1 MNTTEDTTVPD
12 PAGTPTAA
20 ADFTGPLTGVRV
32 IDLSKILAGP
42 YATMSLADLGAEV
55 IKVEHPDG
63 GDPTRAWGPPTLGG
77 DATYFHAA
85 NHGKKSVTI
94 NLKSEAGQAQVHD
107 LLADADVLVEN
118 FRPGSSLQ
126 TIFDFKEL
134 SARYPHLVVLH
145 ISAFGDHGPMRDEPG
160 YDMVAQARG
169 GLMSLTGEAGGPP
182 MKAGFAMGDLGAGL
196 FGIIG
201 IVSALFE
208 RTRTGRGQYLT
219 TSLYEGQLALHVN
232 WATNYFADGKRPH
245 ALGSGH
251 PNLVPYQ
258 AYPAADEYFVIAI
271 GNDSLWKR
279 LCTAIDRSD
288 LGCDERLSA
297 NRGRVENR
305 EYLNEELSRT
315 LRTNTVD
322 HWCAVFSAAGIP
334 AAPIKHL
341 DEVYDDPQTHAL
353 GMVQTVEHPSAGPMR
368 QVAFPV
374 NFNGVRPLVRSA
386 PPVLGADTE
395 DILGA
400 GSRPTNTSPTEPTA
414 ATSTTTGA

>member
-1 MNTTEDTTVPD
+1 MRTIDPEPTTETN
-12 PAGTPTAA
+12 GTAA
-20 ADFTGPLTGVRV
+20 ETFHGPLEGVRV

-63 GDPTRAWGPPTLGG
+63 GDPTRAWGPPMVGA

-94 NLKSEAGQAQVHD
+94 DLKSDRGQAQVFD

-126 TIFDFKEL
+126 RIFDYQEL
-134 SARYPHLVVLH
+134 SAKFPHLVILH
-145 ISAFGDHGPMRDEPG
+145 ISAYGDHGPMRDEPG

-169 GLMSLTGEAGGPP
+169 GLMSLTGEPGGPP

-208 RTRTGRGQYLT
+208 RSRTGKGQYLT

-258 AYPAADEYFVIAI
+258 AYPARDDYFVIAI
-271 GNDSLWKR
+271 GNDSLWQK
-279 LCTAIDRSD
+279 LCTVLDRPD
-288 LGCDERLSA
+288 LGGDERISVNA
-297 NRGRVENR
+297 GRLEHR
-305 EYLNEELSRT
+305 EYVNAELSRS
-315 LRTNTVD
+315 LRMQTVD
-322 HWCAVFSAAGIP
+322 HWCTLFSATGIP

-341 DEVYDDPQTHAL
+341 DEVYADPQTEAL
-353 GMVQTVEHPSAGPMR
+353 GMVQTVDHPSAGPMR

-374 NFNGVRPLVRSA
+374 NFNGTRPPVRSA
-386 PPVLGADTE
+386 PPELGADTH
-395 DILGA
+395 DILGDSA
-400 GSRPTNTSPTEPTA
+400 PLTA
-414 ATSTTTGA
+414 TTTGA

>member
-1 MNTTEDTTVPD
+1 MTTTDTAD
-12 PAGTPTAA
+12 PA
-20 ADFTGPLTGVRV
+20 ADSFTGPLTGVRV

-55 IKVEHPDG
+55 IKVEHPEG
-63 GDPTRAWGPPTLGG
+63 GDPTRAWGPPTLGA

-94 NLKSEAGQAQVHD
+94 DLKSDHGQAQVYE
-107 LLADADVLVEN
+107 LLAGADVIVEN

-126 TIFDFKEL
+126 QIFDYQEL
-134 SARYPHLVVLH
+134 AARFPHLVVLH
-145 ISAFGDHGPMRDEPG
+145 ISAFGDDGPLRDEPG

-169 GLMSLTGEAGGPP
+169 GLMSLTGEAEGPP

-208 RTRTGRGQYLT
+208 RSRTGRGQYLT

-232 WATNYFADGKRPH
+232 WATNYFADGNRPH

-258 AYPAADEYFVIAI
+258 AYPAADDYFVIAI
-271 GNDSLWKR
+271 GNDSLWQK
-279 LCTAIDRSD
+279 LCTQIERPDLAVDDR
-288 LGCDERLSA
+288 LQE
-297 NRGRVENR
+297 NRGRVAHR
-305 EYLNEELSRT
+305 ELVEAELSRT
-315 LRTNTVD
+315 LRTNTVEN
-322 HWCAVFSAAGIP
+322 WCAKFSEAGVP

-341 DEVYDDPQTHAL
+341 DEVYADPQTEAL
-353 GMVQTVEHPSAGPMR
+353 GMVQTVDHPSAGPMR

-374 NFNGVRPLVRSA
+374 NFNGVRPPVRSA
-386 PPVLGADTE
+386 PPELGADTD
-395 DILGA
+395 DILGVEDP
-400 GSRPTNTSPTEPTA
+400 PTPTPP
-414 ATSTTTGA
+414 GA

>member
-1 MNTTEDTTVPD
+1 MTTTEDRAQRSIGAPSCE
-12 PAGTPTAA
+12 
-20 ADFTGPLTGVRV
+20 FTGPLAGIRV

-63 GDPTRAWGPPTLGG
+63 GDPTRAWGPPTVGT

-94 NLKSEAGQAQVHD
+94 DLKSDRGRAQVD
-107 LLADADVLVEN
+107 ELLADADVLVEN
-118 FRPGSSLQ
+118 FRPNSSLQ
-126 TIFDFKEL
+126 RIFDFKEL
-134 SARYPHLVVLH
+134 SARFPHLVVLH
-145 ISAFGDHGPMRDEPG
+145 ISAFGDSGPMRDEPG

-169 GLMSLTGEAGGPP
+169 GLMSLTGEPGGPP

-208 RTRTGRGQYLT
+208 RSRTGRGQYLT

-245 ALGSGH
+245 GLGSGH

-258 AYPAADEYFVIAI
+258 AYPAADDHFVIAI
-271 GNDSLWKR
+271 GNDSLWQK
-279 LCTAIDRSD
+279 LCRQIERPD
-288 LGCDERLSA
+288 LAGDERLWE
-297 NRGRVENR
+297 NRGRVEHR
-305 EYLNEELSRT
+305 DFVERELSRT
-315 LRTNTVD
+315 LQTNTVE
-322 HWCAVFSAAGIP
+322 HWCAKFSAAGVP

-341 DEVYDDPQTHAL
+341 DEVYADPQTEAL
-353 GMVQTVEHPSAGPMR
+353 DMVQTVDHPRAGPMR

-374 NFNGVRPLVRSA
+374 NFNGVRPPVRSA
-386 PPVLGADTE
+386 PPELGADTE
-395 DILGA
+395 EILGA
-400 GSRPTNTSPTEPTA
+400 AADTNTTD
-414 ATSTTTGA
+414 TSLAGAQR

>member
-1 MNTTEDTTVPD
+1 VRTTDTEP
-12 PAGTPTAA
+12 TPETNGAPEA
-20 ADFTGPLTGVRV
+20 TFHGPLEGVRV

-55 IKVEHPDG
+55 IKVEHPEG
-63 GDPTRAWGPPTLGG
+63 GDPTRAWGPPMVGA

-94 NLKSEAGQAQVHD
+94 DLKSARGQAQVFD
-107 LLADADVLVEN
+107 LLGDADVLVEN

-126 TIFDFKEL
+126 TIFDYQKL
-134 SARYPHLVVLH
+134 SAKFPHLVILH
-145 ISAFGDHGPMRDEPG
+145 ISAYGDHGPMRDEPG

-169 GLMSLTGEAGGPP
+169 GLMSLTGEPGGPP

-208 RTRTGRGQYLT
+208 RNRTGKGQYLT

-258 AYPAADEYFVIAI
+258 AYPAADDYFVIAI
-271 GNDSLWKR
+271 GNDFLWQK
-279 LCTAIDRSD
+279 LCTVLDRPD
-288 LGCDERLSA
+288 LGGDERIAA
-297 NRGRVENR
+297 NAGRLEHR
-305 EYLNEELSRT
+305 EYVNHELSRS
-315 LRTNTVD
+315 LRTQTVD
-322 HWCAVFSAAGIP
+322 HWCTLFSAAGVP
-334 AAPIKHL
+334 VAPIKHL
-341 DEVYDDPQTHAL
+341 DEVYADPQTEAL
-353 GMVQTVEHPSAGPMR
+353 GMVQTVDHPSAGSMR

-374 NFNGVRPLVRSA
+374 NFNGTRPPVRSA
-386 PPVLGADTE
+386 PPELGADTH
-395 DILGA
+395 DILGDSA
-400 GSRPTNTSPTEPTA
+400 PSDRDHDWNLK
-414 ATSTTTGA
+414 

>member
-1 MNTTEDTTVPD
+1 MTTTADEYAHA
-12 PAGTPTAA
+12 AGHA
-20 ADFTGPLTGVRV
+20 ADEAFSGPLSGVRV
-32 IDLSKILAGP
+32 IDLAKILAGP

-55 IKVEHPDG
+55 IKIEHPEG
-63 GDPTRAWGPPTLGG
+63 GDPTRAWGPPLVGA

-85 NHGKKSVTI
+85 NHSKKSVTI
-94 NLKSEAGQAQVHD
+94 DLKSDTGQAQVHE

-126 TIFDFKEL
+126 QIFEYKEL
-134 SARYPHLVVLH
+134 SAKFPHLVILH
-145 ISAFGDHGPMRDEPG
+145 ISAYGDHGPMRDEPG

-182 MKAGFAMGDLGAGL
+182 MKSGFAMGDLGAGL

-208 RTRTGRGQYLT
+208 RSRTGNGQYLT

-232 WATNYFADGKRPH
+232 WATNYFADDKRPH

-258 AYPAADEYFVIAI
+258 AYPAVDDYFVIAI
-271 GNDSLWKR
+271 GNDSLWQR
-279 LCTAIDRSD
+279 LCTAIDRPD
-288 LGCDERLSA
+288 LGEDERFKA
-297 NRGRVENR
+297 NKGRVINR
-305 EYLNEELSRT
+305 EYVNEELSTT

-322 HWCAVFSAAGIP
+322 HWCARFSAAGVP

-341 DEVYDDPQTHAL
+341 DEVYADPQTEAL
-353 GMVQTVEHPSAGPMR
+353 GMVQTVEHPTAGPMR

-374 NFNGVRPLVRSA
+374 NFNGVRPPVRSA
-386 PPVLGADTE
+386 PPELGADTDE
-395 DILGA
+395 ILGA
-400 GSRPTNTSPTEPTA
+400 STPPTIA
-414 ATSTTTGA
+414 TTGA

>member
-12 PAGTPTAA
+12 PAGTPTSA
-20 ADFTGPLTGVRV
+20 ADFAGPLTGVRV

-94 NLKSEAGQAQVHD
+94 NLKSEAGQAQVHE

-258 AYPAADEYFVIAI
+258 AYPAADDYFVIAI
-271 GNDSLWKR
+271 GNDSLWQR

-288 LGCDERLSA
+288 LGGDERLTA
-297 NRGRVENR
+297 NHGRVENR
-305 EYLNEELSRT
+305 EFLNEELSRT

-322 HWCAVFSAAGIP
+322 HWCALFSAAGIP

-374 NFNGVRPLVRSA
+374 NFNGVRPPVRSA

-400 GSRPTNTSPTEPTA
+400 GSHPTA
-414 ATSTTTGA
+414 TPTTTATSTTTGA

>member
-1 MNTTEDTTVPD
+1 MRTTDTEP
-12 PAGTPTAA
+12 TPETSAA
-20 ADFTGPLTGVRV
+20 SVTEFHGPLEGVRV

-63 GDPTRAWGPPTLGG
+63 GDPTRAWGPPMVGA

-94 NLKSEAGQAQVHD
+94 DLKSEVGQAQVFD

-126 TIFDFKEL
+126 TIFDYQEL
-134 SARYPHLVVLH
+134 SARFPHLVILH
-145 ISAFGDHGPMRDEPG
+145 ISAYGDHGPMRDEPG

-169 GLMSLTGEAGGPP
+169 GLMSLTGEPGGPP

-208 RTRTGRGQYLT
+208 RSRTGKGQYLT

-232 WATNYFADGKRPH
+232 WATNYFADGKRPQ
-245 ALGSGH
+245 AMGSGH

-258 AYPAADEYFVIAI
+258 AYPAQDDYFVIAI
-271 GNDSLWKR
+271 GNDSLWQK
-279 LCTAIDRSD
+279 LCTVLDRPD
-288 LGCDERLSA
+288 LAGDERIAA
-297 NRGRVENR
+297 NAGRLKHR
-305 EYLNEELSRT
+305 EYVNAELNRS
-315 LRTNTVD
+315 LRTQTVD
-322 HWCAVFSAAGIP
+322 HWCTVFSAAGIP

-341 DEVYDDPQTHAL
+341 DEVYADPQTEAL
-353 GMVQTVEHPSAGPMR
+353 GMVQTVDHPTAGPMR

-374 NFNGVRPLVRSA
+374 NFNGTRPPVRSA
-386 PPVLGADTE
+386 PPELGADTH
-395 DILGA
+395 DILGDPA
-400 GSRPTNTSPTEPTA
+400 PLTA
-414 ATSTTTGA
+414 TTTGA

>member
-1 MNTTEDTTVPD
+1 MRTTEAESAPES
-12 PAGTPTAA
+12 ARTAA
-20 ADFTGPLTGVRV
+20 TPFEGPLAGIRV

-55 IKVEHPDG
+55 IKIEHPEG
-63 GDPTRAWGPPTLGG
+63 GDPTRAWGPPNIGA

-94 NLKSEAGQAQVHD
+94 DLKSERGQTQVHEM
-107 LLADADVLVEN
+107 LAEADVLVEN

-126 TIFDFKEL
+126 RLFDFKEL
-134 SARYPHLVVLH
+134 SARFPHLVILH
-145 ISAFGDHGPMRDEPG
+145 ISAYGDHGPMRDEPG

-169 GLMSLTGEAGGPP
+169 GLMSLTGEPGGPP
-182 MKAGFAMGDLGAGL
+182 LKAGFAMGDLGAGL

-208 RTRTGRGQYLT
+208 RSRTGQGQYLT

-232 WATNYFADGKRPH
+232 WATNFFADGKRPH

-258 AYPAADEYFVIAI
+258 AYPASDDYFVIAI
-271 GNDSLWKR
+271 GNDSLWQR
-279 LCTAIDRSD
+279 LCSAMARPD
-288 LGCDERLSA
+288 LGEDERLA
-297 NRGRVENR
+297 VNRGRVENR
-305 EYLNEELSRT
+305 EFLNEELIRT
-315 LRTNTVD
+315 LRTKTVD
-322 HWCAVFSAAGIP
+322 QWCALFSAAGIP
-334 AAPIKHL
+334 AAPIRHL
-341 DEVYDDPQTHAL
+341 DEVYADPQTEAL
-353 GMVQTVEHPSAGPMR
+353 GMVQTVDHPSAGPMR

-374 NFNGVRPLVRSA
+374 NFNGVRPPVRSA
-386 PPVLGADTE
+386 PPELGADTE

-400 GSRPTNTSPTEPTA
+400 GTHPNPTTA
-414 ATSTTTGA
+414 APSTTTGA

>member
-1 MNTTEDTTVPD
+1 MRTTETESTPDTS
-12 PAGTPTAA
+12 TAA
-20 ADFTGPLTGVRV
+20 GGSFAGPLAGVRV

-63 GDPTRAWGPPTLGG
+63 GDPTRAWGPPMVGA

-85 NHGKKSVTI
+85 NHSKKSVTI
-94 NLKSEAGQAQVHD
+94 DLKSERGQAQVHE

-126 TIFDFKEL
+126 TIFDYKEL
-134 SARYPHLVVLH
+134 AAKFPHLVILH
-145 ISAFGDHGPMRDEPG
+145 ISAYGDHGPMRDEPG

-208 RTRTGRGQYLT
+208 RSRTGKGQYLT

-258 AYPAADEYFVIAI
+258 AYPAADDYFVIAI
-271 GNDSLWKR
+271 GNDSLWQQ
-279 LCTAIDRSD
+279 LCTAIGRPG
-288 LGCDERLSA
+288 LGEDERFA
-297 NRGRVENR
+297 TNRGRVINR
-305 EYLNEELSRT
+305 EYVNEELSRT
-315 LRTNTVD
+315 LRTKTVD
-322 HWCAVFSAAGIP
+322 HWCALFSAAGIP

-341 DEVYDDPQTHAL
+341 DEVYADPQTEAL
-353 GMVQTVEHPSAGPMR
+353 GMVQTVDHPTAGPMR

-374 NFNGVRPLVRSA
+374 NFNGLRPPVRSA
-386 PPVLGADTE
+386 PPELGADTD

-400 GSRPTNTSPTEPTA
+400 ADHPHPA
-414 ATSTTTGA
+414 TTGA

>member
-1 MNTTEDTTVPD
+1 MRTIDPEPTTETY
-12 PAGTPTAA
+12 GTAA
-20 ADFTGPLTGVRV
+20 AAFHGPLEGVRV

-42 YATMSLADLGAEV
+42 YATMSLGDLGAEV

-63 GDPTRAWGPPTLGG
+63 GDPTRAWGPPMVGA

-94 NLKSEAGQAQVHD
+94 DLKSDRGQAQVFD

-126 TIFDFKEL
+126 TIFDYQEL
-134 SARYPHLVVLH
+134 SAKFPHLVILH
-145 ISAFGDHGPMRDEPG
+145 ISAYGDHGPMRDEPG

-169 GLMSLTGEAGGPP
+169 GLMSLTGEPGGPP

-208 RTRTGRGQYLT
+208 RSRTGKGQYLT

-232 WATNYFADGKRPH
+232 WATNYFADGKRPQ

-258 AYPAADEYFVIAI
+258 AYPAADDYFVIAI
-271 GNDSLWKR
+271 GNDSLWQK
-279 LCTAIDRSD
+279 LCTVLDRPD
-288 LGCDERLSA
+288 LGGDERISA
-297 NRGRVENR
+297 NAGRLEHR
-305 EYLNEELSRT
+305 EYVNAELSRS
-315 LRTNTVD
+315 LRMQTVD
-322 HWCAVFSAAGIP
+322 HWCTLFSAAGVP

-341 DEVYDDPQTHAL
+341 DEVYADPQTEAL
-353 GMVQTVEHPSAGPMR
+353 GMVQTVDHPSAGPMR

-374 NFNGVRPLVRSA
+374 NFNGTRPPVRSA
-386 PPVLGADTE
+386 PPELGADTH
-395 DILGA
+395 DILGDSA
-400 GSRPTNTSPTEPTA
+400 PLTA
-414 ATSTTTGA
+414 TTTGA

>member
-1 MNTTEDTTVPD
+1 MRTTDTEP
-12 PAGTPTAA
+12 TPEANGAPAA
-20 ADFTGPLTGVRV
+20 AFHGPLEGVRV

-63 GDPTRAWGPPTLGG
+63 GDPTRAWGPPMVGV

-94 NLKSEAGQAQVHD
+94 DLKSDRGQAQVFD

-126 TIFDFKEL
+126 TIFDYQEL
-134 SARYPHLVVLH
+134 SAKFPHLVILH
-145 ISAFGDHGPMRDEPG
+145 ISAYGDHGPMRDEPG

-169 GLMSLTGEAGGPP
+169 GLMSLTGEPGGPP

-208 RTRTGRGQYLT
+208 RSRTGKGQYLT

-232 WATNYFADGKRPH
+232 WATNYFADGKRPQ

-258 AYPAADEYFVIAI
+258 AYPAADDYFVIAI
-271 GNDSLWKR
+271 GNDSLWQK
-279 LCTAIDRSD
+279 LCTVLDRPD
-288 LGCDERLSA
+288 LGGDERISA
-297 NRGRVENR
+297 NAGRLEHR
-305 EYLNEELSRT
+305 EHVNAELSRS
-315 LRTNTVD
+315 LRTQTVD
-322 HWCAVFSAAGIP
+322 HWCTLFSAAGIP

-341 DEVYDDPQTHAL
+341 DEVYADPQTEAL
-353 GMVQTVEHPSAGPMR
+353 GMVQTVDHPTAGPMR

-374 NFNGVRPLVRSA
+374 NFNGTRPPVRSA
-386 PPVLGADTE
+386 PPELGADTH
-395 DILGA
+395 DILGDSA
-400 GSRPTNTSPTEPTA
+400 PLTA
-414 ATSTTTGA
+414 TTTGA

>member
-1 MNTTEDTTVPD
+1 VRTIDPEPTTETN
-12 PAGTPTAA
+12 GTAA
-20 ADFTGPLTGVRV
+20 ETFHGPLEGVRV

-63 GDPTRAWGPPTLGG
+63 GDPTRAWGPPMVGA

-94 NLKSEAGQAQVHD
+94 DLKSDRGQAQVFD

-126 TIFDFKEL
+126 TIFDYQEL
-134 SARYPHLVVLH
+134 SAKFPHLVILH
-145 ISAFGDHGPMRDEPG
+145 ISAYGDHGPMRDEPG

-169 GLMSLTGEAGGPP
+169 GLMSLTGEPGGPP

-201 IVSALFE
+201 IVSALYE
-208 RTRTGRGQYLT
+208 RSRTGKGQYLT

-258 AYPAADEYFVIAI
+258 AYPAADDYFVIAI
-271 GNDSLWKR
+271 GNDSLWQK
-279 LCTAIDRSD
+279 LCTVLDRPD
-288 LGCDERLSA
+288 LGGDERISA
-297 NRGRVENR
+297 NAGRLEHR
-305 EYLNEELSRT
+305 EHVNAELSRS
-315 LRTNTVD
+315 LRTQTVD
-322 HWCAVFSAAGIP
+322 HWCTLFSVAGIP

-341 DEVYDDPQTHAL
+341 DEVYADPQTEAL
-353 GMVQTVEHPSAGPMR
+353 GMVQTVDHPTAGPMR

-374 NFNGVRPLVRSA
+374 NFNGTRPPVRSA
-386 PPVLGADTE
+386 PPELGADTH
-395 DILGA
+395 DILGDSA
-400 GSRPTNTSPTEPTA
+400 PLTA
-414 ATSTTTGA
+414 TTTGA

>member
-1 MNTTEDTTVPD
+1 MRTTETESTPDTS
-12 PAGTPTAA
+12 TAA
-20 ADFTGPLTGVRV
+20 GGSFAGPLAGVRV

-42 YATMSLADLGAEV
+42 YATMSLADLGAAV
-55 IKVEHPDG
+55 IKVAPPPR
-63 GDPTRAWGPPTLGG
+63 GDPPRAWGAPLGG
-77 DATYFHAA
+77 AEATDFHAA
-85 NHGKKSVTI
+85 NHSKKSVTI
-94 NLKSEAGQAQVHD
+94 DLKSERGQAQVHE

-126 TIFDFKEL
+126 TIFDYKEL
-134 SARYPHLVVLH
+134 AAKFPHLVILH
-145 ISAFGDHGPMRDEPG
+145 ISAYGDHGPMRDEPG

-208 RTRTGRGQYLT
+208 RSRTGKGQYLT

-258 AYPAADEYFVIAI
+258 AYPAADDYFVIAI
-271 GNDSLWKR
+271 GNDSLWQR
-279 LCTAIDRSD
+279 LCVAVDRSD
-288 LGCDERLSA
+288 LGEDERIAANTGRLVHRDYVNAELSA
-297 NRGRVENR
+297 
-305 EYLNEELSRT
+305 T
-315 LRTNTVD
+315 LRTKSVD
-322 HWCAVFSAAGIP
+322 EWCELFSAAGIP

-341 DEVYDDPQTHAL
+341 DEVYA
-353 GMVQTVEHPSAGPMR
+353 
-368 QVAFPV
+368 
-374 NFNGVRPLVRSA
+374 
-386 PPVLGADTE
+386 
-395 DILGA
+395 
-400 GSRPTNTSPTEPTA
+400 
-414 ATSTTTGA
+414 

>member
-1 MNTTEDTTVPD
+1 MRTTESESTPDTS
-12 PAGTPTAA
+12 AA
-20 ADFTGPLTGVRV
+20 AGGTFEGPLAGVRV

-63 GDPTRAWGPPTLGG
+63 GDPTRAWGPPMVGA
-77 DATYFHAA
+77 DATYFHAT
-85 NHGKKSVTI
+85 NHSKKSVTI
-94 NLKSEAGQAQVHD
+94 DLKSDRGQAQVHN
-107 LLADADVLVEN
+107 LLAEADVLVEN

-126 TIFDFKEL
+126 TIFDYREL
-134 SARYPHLVVLH
+134 AAKFPHLVILH
-145 ISAFGDHGPMRDEPG
+145 ISAYGDHGPMRDEPG

-169 GLMSLTGEAGGPP
+169 GLMSLTGEADGPP
-182 MKAGFAMGDLGAGL
+182 MKSGFAMGDLGAGL
-196 FGIIG
+196 FGVIG

-208 RTRTGRGQYLT
+208 RSRTGKGQYLT

-232 WATNYFADGKRPH
+232 WATNYFADGKRPQ

-258 AYPAADEYFVIAI
+258 AYPAADDYFVIAI
-271 GNDSLWKR
+271 GNDSLWQR
-279 LCTAIDRSD
+279 LCSAIDRPD
-288 LGCDERLSA
+288 LGNDALLSA

-315 LRTNTVD
+315 LRTDSVD
-322 HWCAVFSAAGIP
+322 HWCEKFSTAGIP

-341 DEVYDDPQTHAL
+341 DEVYADPQTEAL
-353 GMVQTVEHPSAGPMR
+353 GMVQTVEHPTAGPMR

-374 NFNGVRPLVRSA
+374 NFNGVRPPVRSA
-386 PPVLGADTE
+386 PPELGADTE

-400 GSRPTNTSPTEPTA
+400 GSRPTTTTPTA
-414 ATSTTTGA
+414 ATTATSTTTGA